1 MSKTTNSNFLSTN
14 NTNYNQTTSQ
24 NYIYN
29 NNYKNIKILTE
40 PMDNT
45 NNKNLI
51 ENNNDQI
58 LLNLEYKMNQSF
70 KQNKTDSKGKN
81 YNIIRKIFE
90 EAINV
95 LNFTKKEKKFL
106 KLILLKYHEIIYAF
120 SQENKSLAQSN
131 ENLKNINFSLD
142 KKYLDL
148 DKRYKIIIKENQD
161 MKNILSIQNNNNEN
175 MMYKSIKDMEFDM
188 NNINSS
194 YKKEEKYEKDN
205 DELNK
210 DIKLINKQNTFS
222 QINQEFNNDND
233 NNNNDRESKRLKS
246 ENIKKRRE
254 EFNKLN
260 INDLDS
266 LYFNDKIN
274 DIHCYNSKK
283 NYDKVPKIRFL
294 SQCK

>member
-1 MSKTTNSNFLSTN
+1 
-14 NTNYNQTTSQ
+14 
-24 NYIYN
+24 
-29 NNYKNIKILTE
+29 
-40 PMDNT
+40 
-45 NNKNLI
+45 
-51 ENNNDQI
+51 
-58 LLNLEYKMNQSF
+58 
-70 KQNKTDSKGKN
+70 
-81 YNIIRKIFE
+81 
-90 EAINV
+90 
-95 LNFTKKEKKFL
+95 
-106 KLILLKYHEIIYAF
+106 
-120 SQENKSLAQSN
+120 
-131 ENLKNINFSLD
+131 
-142 KKYLDL
+142 
-148 DKRYKIIIKENQD
+148 

>member
-45 NNKNLI
+45 NKKNLI

-106 KLILLKYHEIIYAF
+106 KLILLKYHEIIFAF

-131 ENLKNINFSLD
+131 ENLKNINFTLD